1 MPTDPKFQPSFSP
14 GRRWKIGF
22 DVVVRTALVLA
33 VVMMVNY
40 LGARFFGRF
49 YLSSQT
55 RVQLAPQTLDILKSL
70 TNHVNVTLYYDTRD
84 ENDFYSDIVALLN
97 EYRSANPCISVT
109 TVDYVRDAGE
119 AQKIKEQ
126 YKLNSPTDKNLI
138 IFEAGDKHVKIVNGD
153 ALTQVKLEQVP
164 NPKEREFRRQ
174 PVAFMGEQIFTSML
188 LAVTSAKPF
197 KAYFLQG
204 HGEPSLNDTDE
215 TGYWKFGSIL
225 AQNYIAVTNLELLGD
240 NPVPMDC
247 NLLIIAGPRTE
258 LSETELQKI
267 DQYLAQGGRLLAL
280 FNYYSIKRPTGLE
293 PILQRWGVNVGADWV
308 QDLQNTYSTDGR
320 DIIVSSFS
328 QHPVVNPLIGS
339 RLYLILPRPISRV
352 NRENQ
357 PTGAP
362 QVDELAFS
370 SPAATLAGEPGDPP
384 RAYPLMVAVE
394 QKPVAGVANA
404 RGTTRI
410 LVVGDSFA
418 FGNRSIQSV
427 DNSDFIGYAA
437 NWLLDRT
444 TLLHGIGPRPIIEFR
459 LLMTRTQQREVRWLL
474 LGALPGAVLLF
485 GCLVWL
491 PGENNEFKNH
501 WNLVRDCRG
510 AVRVDLLF

>member
-1 MPTDPKFQPSFSP
+1 MPNDPQSQPSFSP

-33 VVMMVNY
+33 VVVMVNY
-40 LGARFFGRF
+40 LGAHFLERF

-70 TNHVNVTLYYDTRD
+70 TNRVDVTLYYDTRD

-97 EYRSANPCISVT
+97 EYRSANPRISVT

-126 YKLNSPTDKNLI
+126 YKLNSPTDKNLV
-138 IFEAGDKHVKIVNGD
+138 IFDCEGRVKIIPGD
-153 ALTQVKLEQVP
+153 SLTQIKLEAVP
-164 NPKEREFRRQ
+164 NPKEREFRRR
-174 PVAFMGEQIFTSML
+174 PIAFHGEQAFTSML
-188 LAVTSAKPF
+188 LAVTSVRPF

-204 HGEPSLNDTDE
+204 HGEPSLSDTDE
-215 TGYWKFGSIL
+215 TGYLKFGSLL
-225 AQNYIAVTNLELLGD
+225 AQNYIAVTNLELFGD

-267 DQYLAQGGRLLAL
+267 DQYLAQGGRLFVL
-280 FNYYSIKRPTGLE
+280 FNYFSIKRPTGLE
-293 PILQRWGVNVGADWV
+293 PILARWGINVGSDWV
-308 QDLQNTYSTDGR
+308 QDPQTTVSGKDAV
-320 DIIVSSFS
+320 VSSFS
-328 QHPVVNPLIGS
+328 QHPVVNPLVGFGLF
-339 RLYLILPRPISRV
+339 LYLPRPVGKV
-352 NRENQ
+352 NWEN
-357 PTGAP
+357 PPAGAP
-362 QVDELAFS
+362 QVDELAFT
-370 SPAATLAGEPGDPP
+370 SPASTLAGESGNPP
-384 RAYPLMVAVE
+384 HAYPLMVAVE

-410 LVVGDSFA
+410 LVVGDTFA
-418 FGNRSIQSV
+418 FGNQSIKSL

-437 NWLLDRT
+437 NWLLDRN
-444 TLLHGIGPRPIIEFR
+444 TLLKGIGPRPVTEFR
-459 LLMTRTQQREVRWLL
+459 LVMTRTQQREVRWLL

-491 PGENNEFKNH
+491 TRRK
-501 WNLVRDCRG
+501 
-510 AVRVDLLF
+510 

>member
-1 MPTDPKFQPSFSP
+1 MLIEPKPQPSFSS

-33 VVMMVNY
+33 VVVMVNY
-40 LGARFFGRF
+40 LGARFFDRF

-55 RVQLAPQTLDILKSL
+55 RVQLAPQTLNLLKSL
-70 TNHVNVTLYYDTRD
+70 TNHIDVTLYYDKQD
-84 ENDFYSDIVALLN
+84 DFYPTIVALLN
-97 EYRSANPCISVT
+97 EYHSANPRLLVK

-119 AQKIKEQ
+119 AQKVKEQ

-138 IFEAGDKHVKIVNGD
+138 IFDAGDKHFKTVNGD

-164 NPKEREFRRQ
+164 NPKEREFRRK
-174 PVAFMGEQIFTSML
+174 PVAFNGEQAFTSML

-204 HGEPSLNDTDE
+204 HGEPSLSDSDQ
-215 TGYWKFGSIL
+215 TGYLKFGSLL
-225 AQNYIAVTNLELLGD
+225 AQNYIAITNLELTGD
-240 NPVPMDC
+240 SGLPMDC
-247 NLLIIAGPRTE
+247 NLLVIAGPRME

-267 DQYLAQGGRLLAL
+267 DQYLAQGGRLFVL

-293 PILQRWGVNVGADWV
+293 PILQRWGVNVGFDWV
-308 QDLQNTYSTDGR
+308 QDLPNTAATDGK
-320 DIIVSSFS
+320 DVVVSSFS
-328 QHPVVNPLIGS
+328 QHPAVNPLIGS
-339 RLYLILPRPISRV
+339 RLYLILPRSISRV
-352 NRENQ
+352 NWEN
-357 PTGAP
+357 PRTGAP
-362 QVDELAFS
+362 QVDELAFT
-370 SPAATLAGEPGDPP
+370 SPAATLAGAPGDPSH
-384 RAYPLMVAVE
+384 AYPLMVAVD

-418 FGNRSIQSV
+418 FGNQSIKSL
-427 DNSDFIGYAA
+427 DNADFIGYAA
-437 NWLLDRT
+437 NWLLDRS
-444 TLLHGIGPRPIIEFR
+444 TLLQGIGPRPVKEFR

-491 PGENNEFKNH
+491 ARRK
-501 WNLVRDCRG
+501 
-510 AVRVDLLF
+510 

>member
-1 MPTDPKFQPSFSP
+1 MPNDPQSQPSFSP

-33 VVMMVNY
+33 VVVMVNY
-40 LGARFFGRF
+40 LGAHFLERF

-70 TNHVNVTLYYDTRD
+70 TNRVDVTLYYDTRD

-97 EYRSANPCISVT
+97 EYRSANPRISVT

-126 YKLNSPTDKNLI
+126 YKLNSPTDKNLV
-138 IFEAGDKHVKIVNGD
+138 IFDCEGRVKIIPGD
-153 ALTQVKLEQVP
+153 SLTQIKLEAVP
-164 NPKEREFRRQ
+164 NPKEREFRRR
-174 PVAFMGEQIFTSML
+174 PIAFHGEQAFTSML
-188 LAVTSAKPF
+188 LAVTSVRPF

-204 HGEPSLNDTDE
+204 HGEPSLSDTDE
-215 TGYWKFGSIL
+215 TGYLKFGSLL
-225 AQNYIAVTNLELLGD
+225 AQNYIAVTNLELFGD

-247 NLLIIAGPRTE
+247 NLLIIAGSRTE

-267 DQYLAQGGRLLAL
+267 DQYLAQGGRLFML
-280 FNYYSIKRPTGLE
+280 FNYFSIKRPTGLE
-293 PILQRWGVNVGADWV
+293 PILARWGVNVGSDWV
-308 QDLQNTYSTDGR
+308 QDPQTTVSGKDAV
-320 DIIVSSFS
+320 VSSFS
-328 QHPVVNPLIGS
+328 QHPVVNPLVGFGLF
-339 RLYLILPRPISRV
+339 LYLPRPVGKV
-352 NRENQ
+352 NWEN
-357 PTGAP
+357 PPAGAP
-362 QVDELAFS
+362 QVDELAFT
-370 SPAATLAGEPGDPP
+370 SPASTLAGESGNPP
-384 RAYPLMVAVE
+384 HAYPLMVAVE

-410 LVVGDSFA
+410 LVVGDTFA
-418 FGNRSIQSV
+418 FGNQSIKSL

-437 NWLLDRT
+437 NWLLDRN
-444 TLLHGIGPRPIIEFR
+444 TLLKGIGPRPVTEFR
-459 LLMTRTQQREVRWLL
+459 LVMTRTQQREVRWLL

-491 PGENNEFKNH
+491 TRRK
-501 WNLVRDCRG
+501 
-510 AVRVDLLF
+510 

>member
-1 MPTDPKFQPSFSP
+1 MPTNSKSQPSFSP
-14 GRRWKIGF
+14 GRRWKIGLE
-22 DVVVRTALVLA
+22 VVVRTALVLA
-33 VVMMVNY
+33 VVVMVNY

-55 RVQLAPQTLDILKSL
+55 RIRLAPQTMSVLRSL
-70 TNHVNVTLYYDTRD
+70 TNHINVTLYYDTRD
-84 ENDFYSDIVALLN
+84 ENDFYPDIVALLN
-97 EYRSANPCISVT
+97 EYRSANPRLSVT

-126 YKLNSPTDKNLI
+126 YKLNSPTDKNLV
-138 IFEAGDKHVKIVNGD
+138 IFDCEGRVKIVPGD
-153 ALTQVKLEQVP
+153 ALTQVKLEAVP
-164 NPKEREFRRQ
+164 NPKEREFRRR
-174 PVAFMGEQIFTSML
+174 PIAFNGEQAFTSML
-188 LAVTSAKPF
+188 LAVTSARPF

-204 HGEPSLNDTDE
+204 HGEPSLSDTGE
-215 TGYWKFGSIL
+215 TGYLKFGSLL
-225 AQNYIAVTNLELLGD
+225 AQDYIAVTNLELFGD

-267 DQYLAQGGRLLAL
+267 DQYLAQGGRLFVL
-280 FNYYSIKRPTGLE
+280 FNYFSIKRPTGLE
-293 PILQRWGVNVGADWV
+293 PVLARWGVNVGSDWV
-308 QDLQNTYSTDGR
+308 QDPQTVSGKDAV
-320 DIIVSSFS
+320 VSSFS
-328 QHPVVNPLIGS
+328 QHPVVNPLVGFGLF
-339 RLYLILPRPISRV
+339 LYLPRPISKV
-352 NRENQ
+352 NWEN
-357 PTGAP
+357 PPAGAP

-370 SPAATLAGEPGDPP
+370 SPASTLAGESGNPP
-384 RAYPLMVAVE
+384 HVYPLMVAVE

-418 FGNRSIQSV
+418 FGNQSIKSL
-427 DNSDFIGYAA
+427 DNNDFIGYAA

-444 TLLHGIGPRPIIEFR
+444 TLLKGIGPRPVTEFR

-491 PGENNEFKNH
+491 ARRK
-501 WNLVRDCRG
+501 
-510 AVRVDLLF
+510 

>member
-1 MPTDPKFQPSFSP
+1 MPTDPKSQPSFSP
-14 GRRWKIGF
+14 GRRWKIGLE
-22 DVVVRTALVLA
+22 VVVRTALVLA
-33 VVMMVNY
+33 VVVMVNY

-55 RVQLAPQTLDILKSL
+55 RIQLAPATLSQLKSL
-70 TNHVNVTLYYDTRD
+70 TNHVDVTLYYDKQDDYYPT
-84 ENDFYSDIVALLN
+84 IVALLK
-97 EYRSANPCISVT
+97 EYCAASSRLSVK

-126 YKLNSPTDKNLI
+126 YKLNSPTDKNLV
-138 IFEAGDKHVKIVNGD
+138 IFDCEGRVKIVPGD
-153 ALTQVKLEQVP
+153 SLTQVKLEAVP
-164 NPKEREFRRQ
+164 NPKEREFRRR
-174 PVAFMGEQIFTSML
+174 PIAFHGEQAFTSML
-188 LAVTSAKPF
+188 LAVTSVRPF

-204 HGEPSLNDTDE
+204 HGEPSLSDTDE
-215 TGYWKFGSIL
+215 TGYLKFGSLL
-225 AQNYIAVTNLELLGD
+225 AQNYIAVTNLELFGD

-247 NLLIIAGPRTE
+247 NLLIIAGSRTE

-267 DQYLAQGGRLLAL
+267 DQYLAQDGRLFVL
-280 FNYYSIKRPTGLE
+280 FNYFSIKRPTGLE
-293 PILQRWGVNVGADWV
+293 PILARWGVNVGFDWV
-308 QDLQNTYSTDGR
+308 QDSKTVSGKDVG
-320 DIIVSSFS
+320 VSSFS
-328 QHPVVNPLIGS
+328 QHPVVNPLIGFGLF
-339 RLYLILPRPISRV
+339 LYLPRPISKV
-352 NRENQ
+352 NWEN
-357 PTGAP
+357 PPAGAP
-362 QVDELAFS
+362 QVDELAFT
-370 SPAATLAGEPGDPP
+370 SPASTLAGEPGNSPH
-384 RAYPLMVAVE
+384 AYPLMVAVE

-418 FGNRSIQSV
+418 FGNQSIKSL

-444 TLLHGIGPRPIIEFR
+444 ALLKGIGPRPVTEFR

-491 PGENNEFKNH
+491 
-501 WNLVRDCRG
+501 VRRK
-510 AVRVDLLF
+510 